1 MIMKNILRNSI
12 AILAVL
18 TSSFAFAEDKTFTQD
33 ELNVGDSVRIKRSEE
48 TRYLTGERPSEW
60 VYDETFTIQQVGGKR
75 FPEGILIKDIISWI
89 GAEYLYLPNGEDA
102 PLVRQQAAEQQTA
115 AQQQAAQEEA
125 RRQSARQGA
134 TKPQQQQEEQP
145 QPQQEEQ
152 PQPSQVRDQQPTQQH
167 VEDVKPAE
175 PQPQQQEQPAQQE
188 QQEQQQVAQQEQPAE
203 QPATAQ
209 GGEEE
214 KEAAKTQ
221 GWHRFSIGVR
231 GGVASLMHN
240 NAIGDDGTP
249 VLGNWNAGWDALLDL
264 QYAYYW
270 GHKEGQKIN
279 YGIITGISV
288 GYASSSISKDLKE
301 QTPDGYTDNAGNSI
315 TYSFTSTN
323 VNENDAQVQI
333 EVPVMFSLLTE
344 GGFFFNVGPKFMM
357 PVFTHY
363 SQNIENADLDLYFND
378 YGVHVTNED
387 VIGVVSNDGN
397 NFKGNGNWGVNKLK
411 INIMLTAELGYE
423 FKLNNGDALG
433 LGVYGNY
440 APYNTYSN
448 EKTQLINLEELDPV
462 AGPVNNVTPKSATD
476 AYTEHMNY
484 FDAGVKLVYHFNF
497 PKQKK

>member
-1 MIMKNILRNSI
+1 MKNIFRNSI
-12 AILAVL
+12 AILALL

-33 ELNVGDSVRIKRSEE
+33 ELHVGDSVKIKRTPE
-48 TRYLTGERPSEW
+48 TRYLTGEEPSEW

-75 FPEGILIKDIISWI
+75 FPEGLLIKDIISWI
-89 GAEYLYLPNGEDA
+89 GAEFLYLPDGSEV
-102 PLVRQQAAEQQTA
+102 PVKQQQQAEQPKA
-115 AQQQAAQEEA
+115 AQQAAAQEEA
-125 RRQSARQGA
+125 KRQAARQA
-134 TKPQQQQEEQP
+134 SQPQQPKQEQQTQVREQQPVQQPIEEVKPAQQEPVKEQEPVQQQEQ

-152 PQPSQVRDQQPTQQH
+152 PQPQ
-167 VEDVKPAE
+167 E
-175 PQPQQQEQPAQQE
+175 QPQQQAQE
-188 QQEQQQVAQQEQPAE
+188 QQPSE

-209 GGEEE
+209 GEEE
-214 KEAAKTQ
+214 KKEDAKTP

-231 GGVASLMHN
+231 GGVASLMHD
-240 NAIGDDGTP
+240 NAKESGSPI
-249 VLGNWNAGWDALLDL
+249 LGNWKAGWDALLDL

-301 QTPDGYTDNAGNSI
+301 QTPDGYTDKAGNSV
-315 TYSFTSTN
+315 TYSFSSTN
-323 VNENDAQVQI
+323 VNENDAQIQI

-344 GGFFFNVGPKFMM
+344 GGLFFNVGPKFMM
-357 PVFTHY
+357 PVFTRYTQH
-363 SQNIENADLDLYFND
+363 IENADLDLLFND

-387 VIGVVSNDGN
+387 VIGVVTNDGK
-397 NFKGNGNWGVNKLK
+397 NFKGDGTWGANKLK

-448 EKTQLINLEELDPV
+448 EKSQLINLEALDPT
-462 AGPVNNVTPKSATD
+462 AGPVNQVTPQSATD